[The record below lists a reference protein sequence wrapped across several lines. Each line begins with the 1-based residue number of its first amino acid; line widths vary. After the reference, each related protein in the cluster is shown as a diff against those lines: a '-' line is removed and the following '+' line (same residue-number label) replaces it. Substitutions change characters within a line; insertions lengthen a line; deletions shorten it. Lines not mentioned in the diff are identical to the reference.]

1 MSLHP
6 VKKANALP
14 TPSAAQSLRSE
25 ALSRLIQQ
33 KIADNG
39 GWLSFDAYMNLALY
53 TPELGYYTNDLS
65 PFSMWAEQGD
75 FITAPLLSPLF
86 GACLAEQAMEVF
98 ELMPD
103 TPPCIL
109 EFGAGTGRLAAD
121 IVQHLA
127 QRGIAVEYQIM
138 ELSASLRA
146 QQQATIHDALARMP
160 HQHTFTWLDALPE
173 QFSGVMIGNEVL
185 DAMPVRLIG
194 MNQGEWFERGITV
207 EHDQLVWHDRS
218 TDTPLRMDADWQ
230 SALRAANGYYLSEI
244 HEQQVAFLCSLEHSL
259 QRGVILMIDYGF
271 PAHEYYHPERNRG
284 TLMCHIQHHAHDDA
298 LYYPGVQDLTTHV
311 NFSALLPDEHS
322 ALQAIGYTSQANF
335 LLNNGILDLL
345 AQVEPE
351 QQRVH
356 ANRVQRLLSEA
367 EMGELFKVMAWSK
380 GLDFSADET
389 LRGFIR
395 GDRLH
400 RL

>member
-335 LLNNGILDLL
+335 LLNNGILNLL

>member
-33 KIADNG
+33 KIADSG
-39 GWLSFDAYMNLALY
+39 GWLPFDAYMNLALY

-86 GACLAEQAMEVF
+86 GACLAEQAIEVF

-103 TPPCIL
+103 TPPRII
-109 EFGAGTGRLAAD
+109 EFGAGSGRLAAD

-127 QRGIAVEYQIM
+127 LRGIAVEYQIM

-146 QQQATIHDALARMP
+146 QQQATLHDALAHTP

-173 QFSGVMIGNEVL
+173 QFNGVMIGNEVL

-194 MNQGEWFERGITV
+194 MNQ
-207 EHDQLVWHDRS
+207 
-218 TDTPLRMDADWQ
+218 
-230 SALRAANGYYLSEI
+230 
-244 HEQQVAFLCSLEHSL
+244 
-259 QRGVILMIDYGF
+259 
-271 PAHEYYHPERNRG
+271 
-284 TLMCHIQHHAHDDA
+284 
-298 LYYPGVQDLTTHV
+298 
-311 NFSALLPDEHS
+311 
-322 ALQAIGYTSQANF
+322 
-335 LLNNGILDLL
+335 
-345 AQVEPE
+345 
-351 QQRVH
+351 
-356 ANRVQRLLSEA
+356 
-367 EMGELFKVMAWSK
+367 
-380 GLDFSADET
+380 
-389 LRGFIR
+389 
-395 GDRLH
+395 
-400 RL
+400 

>member
-311 NFSALLPDEHS
+311 NFSALLPDANSE
-322 ALQAIGYTSQANF
+322 LQAIGYTSQANF